1 MKKNHSEIRSNLSRI
16 LVCLL
21 LIAFLGSIARAGGRL
36 VPTSPLYERV
46 SEQDQ
51 FLLKHLLVGG
61 DDPWG
66 TQFYYLAQPS
76 FDTEF
81 ALSADTAGTLHYAK
95 FDLNTYG
102 DMPSQQHKV
111 SMTTSDL
118 HVPDSIMKALYRL
131 VESSVQASS
140 FLFERLG
147 CDGTTYTFGTRS
159 IAAYCWSPKDGKCR
173 ELVRFWDRCC
183 AAVQA
188 QRLDSLQALM
198 PQCRTL
204 TISFRKD
211 FPADFFDIKTNDNFA
226 EFHKQYIGL
235 RSNYIVIEW
244 PDTSEPD
251 TTEYIIDMSME
262 DDSLQDLTIKDSP
275 AYALRDAFKAKQGDE
290 LIEFSRF
297 LYCEHLVDT
306 YISLET
312 DGSNHIDFNA
322 LRQEFLNDPE
332 AFVKKYD
339 AGRALSSADSVN
351 HKSIKHILLYVL
363 GACCLMIL
371 IFILGKRLR
380 SRSQR

>member
-1 MKKNHSEIRSNLSRI
+1 MKKNHCEIRSNLSRI
-16 LVCLL
+16 IACLT
-21 LIAFLGSIARAGGRL
+21 LIAILGSIARAGGRL

-46 SEQDQ
+46 SGHDQ

-66 TQFYYLAQPS
+66 TQFYYLVLPS
-76 FDTEF
+76 FDTEY

-95 FDLNTYG
+95 FDRNKY
-102 DMPSQQHKV
+102 V
-111 SMTTSDL
+111 TTSDL
-118 HVPDSIMKALYRL
+118 HVPDSIMKVLYRL
-131 VESSVQASS
+131 LESSVQASS
-140 FLFERLG
+140 FLFERRG
-147 CDGTTYTFGTRS
+147 CDGTTYTFGNRL
-159 IAAYCWSPKDGKCR
+159 IAAYCWSPEGGKCR
-173 ELVRFWDRCC
+173 ELVRFWDKCC

-188 QRLDSLQALM
+188 QCLDSLQALM
-198 PQCRTL
+198 PQCRNL

-211 FPADFFDIKTNDNFA
+211 FPADFFDIETNDNFA
-226 EFHKQYIGL
+226 EFHEQYIGL

-244 PDTSEPD
+244 PDTSEHL
-251 TTEYIIDMSME
+251 IDLTIE

-297 LYCEHLVDT
+297 LHCEHLVDT

-322 LRQEFLNDPE
+322 LRQEFLNNPE

-339 AGRALSSADSVN
+339 AGRALSSADTVN
-351 HKSIKHILLYVL
+351 HKSNKHILLYVL
-363 GACCLMIL
+363 GACCLLIL

-380 SRSQR
+380 HRSQRS

>member
-36 VPTSPLYERV
+36 VPTSPLYERA
-46 SEQDQ
+46 SEHDQ

-95 FDLNTYG
+95 FELNTYG

-111 SMTTSDL
+111 STTTSDL

-159 IAAYCWSPKDGKCR
+159 IAAYCWSPEDGKCR
-173 ELVRFWDRCC
+173 ELVRFWNRCC

-188 QRLDSLQALM
+188 QCLDSLQALM
-198 PQCRTL
+198 PQCRNL

-211 FPADFFDIKTNDNFA
+211 FPADFYDIETLDNFA
-226 EFHKQYIGL
+226 EFHNQYIGL

-244 PDTSEPD
+244 PDTSEHLLD
-251 TTEYIIDMSME
+251 LTIE

-297 LYCEHLVDT
+297 LHCEHLVDT

-339 AGRALSSADSVN
+339 AWREFSSADTVN
-351 HKSIKHILLYVL
+351 HKSIKHTLLYVL
-363 GACCLMIL
+363 VACCLLIL
-371 IFILGKRLR
+371 IVFLGKRLR
-380 SRSQR
+380 THIRR

>member
-36 VPTSPLYERV
+36 VPTSPLYERA
-46 SEQDQ
+46 SEHDQ

-95 FDLNTYG
+95 FELNTYG

-111 SMTTSDL
+111 STTTSDL

-159 IAAYCWSPKDGKCR
+159 IAAYCWSPEDGKCR
-173 ELVRFWDRCC
+173 ELVRFWNRCC

-188 QRLDSLQALM
+188 QCLDSLQALM
-198 PQCRTL
+198 PQCRNL

-211 FPADFFDIKTNDNFA
+211 FPADFYDIETLDNFA
-226 EFHKQYIGL
+226 EFHNQYIGL

-244 PDTSEPD
+244 PDTSEHLLD
-251 TTEYIIDMSME
+251 LTIE

-339 AGRALSSADSVN
+339 AWREFSSADTVN
-351 HKSIKHILLYVL
+351 HKSIKHTLLYVL
-363 GACCLMIL
+363 VACCLLIL
-371 IFILGKRLR
+371 IVFLGKRLR
-380 SRSQR
+380 THIRR

>member
-1 MKKNHSEIRSNLSRI
+1 MTKNHCEIRSYLSRI
-16 LVCLL
+16 LVCLT

-61 DDPWG
+61 DAPWR
-66 TQFYYLAQPS
+66 TQFYYLVRPS
-76 FDTEF
+76 FDTEY

-95 FDLNTYG
+95 FDRNRY
-102 DMPSQQHKV
+102 V
-111 SMTTSDL
+111 TTADL
-118 HVPDSIMKALYRL
+118 HVPDSIINALNRL
-131 VESSVQASS
+131 IESSVQASS
-140 FLFERLG
+140 YLFERLG
-147 CDGTTYTFGTRS
+147 CDGTTYTFGNRL
-159 IAAYCWSPKDGKCR
+159 IAAYCWSPEGGKCL
-173 ELVRFWDRCC
+173 ELVRFWDKCC

-211 FPADFFDIKTNDNFA
+211 FPADFFDIETNDNFA

-244 PDTSEPD
+244 PDTTEPD
-251 TTEYIIDMSME
+251 TTEYLIDMSME

-351 HKSIKHILLYVL
+351 HKSNKHILLYVL

-380 SRSQR
+380 SRSQRS

>member
-1 MKKNHSEIRSNLSRI
+1 M
-16 LVCLL
+16 
-21 LIAFLGSIARAGGRL
+21 
-36 VPTSPLYERV
+36 PTSPLYEHV
-46 SEQDQ
+46 SEHDQ
-51 FLLKHLLVGG
+51 FLLKHLLAGR

-76 FDTEF
+76 FDTEY

-159 IAAYCWSPKDGKCR
+159 IAAYCWSPEDGKCR

-188 QRLDSLQALM
+188 QCLDSLQALM
-198 PQCRTL
+198 PQCRNL

-211 FPADFFDIKTNDNFA
+211 FPADFFDIETLDNFA
-226 EFHKQYIGL
+226 EFHEQYIGL
-235 RSNYIVIEW
+235 RSNYVVIEW
-244 PDTSEPD
+244 PDT
-251 TTEYIIDMSME
+251 TEHLIDLTIE

-339 AGRALSSADSVN
+339 AGREFSSADTVN
-351 HKSIKHILLYVL
+351 HKSVNHILLYVL
-363 GACCLMIL
+363 GACCLLIL
-371 IFILGKRLR
+371 IYILGKRLR
-380 SRSQR
+380 HRSQR

>member
-1 MKKNHSEIRSNLSRI
+1 MEMNHCETRSNLSRI

-36 VPTSPLYERV
+36 VPTSPLYECV

-61 DDPWG
+61 DDPWR

-95 FDLNTYG
+95 FDRNRY
-102 DMPSQQHKV
+102 V
-111 SMTTSDL
+111 TTSDL
-118 HVPDSIMKALYRL
+118 HVPDSIMNALYRL

-140 FLFERLG
+140 FLFKRVG

-159 IAAYCWSPKDGKCR
+159 IAAYCWSPEEGKCR
-173 ELVRFWDRCC
+173 ELVRFWDKCC

-188 QRLDSLQALM
+188 QCLDSLQALM
-198 PQCRTL
+198 PQCRNL

-211 FPADFFDIKTNDNFA
+211 FPADFFDIETNDNFA
-226 EFHKQYIGL
+226 EFHEQYIGL
-235 RSNYIVIEW
+235 RSNYVVIEW
-244 PDTSEPD
+244 PDT
-251 TTEYIIDMSME
+251 TEHLIDLTIE

-275 AYALRDAFKAKQGDE
+275 AYALRDVFKAKQGDE

-312 DGSNHIDFNA
+312 DGSNHIDFKA

-339 AGRALSSADSVN
+339 AGRALSSADTIN
-351 HKSIKHILLYVL
+351 HKSNKHILLYVL
-363 GACCLMIL
+363 GACCLLIL
-371 IFILGKRLR
+371 IYILGKRLR
-380 SRSQR
+380 HRSQR

>member
-1 MKKNHSEIRSNLSRI
+1 MNALSR
-16 LVCLL
+16 
-21 LIAFLGSIARAGGRL
+21 LI
-36 VPTSPLYERV
+36 
-46 SEQDQ
+46 
-51 FLLKHLLVGG
+51 
-61 DDPWG
+61 
-66 TQFYYLAQPS
+66 
-76 FDTEF
+76 
-81 ALSADTAGTLHYAK
+81 
-95 FDLNTYG
+95 
-102 DMPSQQHKV
+102 
-111 SMTTSDL
+111 
-118 HVPDSIMKALYRL
+118 
-131 VESSVQASS
+131 ESSVQASS
-140 FLFERLG
+140 YLFERLG
-147 CDGTTYTFGTRS
+147 CDGTTYTFGNRL
-159 IAAYCWSPKDGKCR
+159 IAAYCWSPEGGKCL
-173 ELVRFWDRCC
+173 ELVRFWDKCC

-211 FPADFFDIKTNDNFA
+211 FPADFFDIETNDNFA

-244 PDTSEPD
+244 PDTSEHL
-251 TTEYIIDMSME
+251 IDLTIE

-339 AGRALSSADSVN
+339 AGRALSSADTVN
-351 HKSIKHILLYVL
+351 HKSNKHILLYVL

-380 SRSQR
+380 SRHPWRQR

>member
-1 MKKNHSEIRSNLSRI
+1 MEMNHSETRSNLSRI

-61 DDPWG
+61 DDPWR
-66 TQFYYLAQPS
+66 TQFYYLVRPS
-76 FDTEF
+76 FDTEY

-95 FDLNTYG
+95 FDRNRY
-102 DMPSQQHKV
+102 V
-111 SMTTSDL
+111 TTSDL
-118 HVPDSIMKALYRL
+118 HVPDSIMKALSRL
-131 VESSVQASS
+131 IESSVQASS

-147 CDGTTYTFGTRS
+147 CDGTTYTFGNRL
-159 IAAYCWSPKDGKCR
+159 IAAYCWSPEGGKCR

-188 QRLDSLQALM
+188 QCLDSLQALM
-198 PQCRTL
+198 PQCRNL

-211 FPADFFDIKTNDNFA
+211 FPADFYDIETTDNFA
-226 EFHKQYIGL
+226 EFHEQYIGL

-244 PDTSEPD
+244 PDT
-251 TTEYIIDMSME
+251 TEHLIDLTIE

-275 AYALRDAFKAKQGDE
+275 AYALREAFKAKQGDE

-297 LYCEHLVDT
+297 LHCEHLVDT

-322 LRQEFLNDPE
+322 LRQEFLNDPD

-351 HKSIKHILLYVL
+351 HKSIKHALLYVL
-363 GACCLMIL
+363 GACCLLIL
-371 IFILGKRLR
+371 IYILGKRLR
-380 SRSQR
+380 SRSRR